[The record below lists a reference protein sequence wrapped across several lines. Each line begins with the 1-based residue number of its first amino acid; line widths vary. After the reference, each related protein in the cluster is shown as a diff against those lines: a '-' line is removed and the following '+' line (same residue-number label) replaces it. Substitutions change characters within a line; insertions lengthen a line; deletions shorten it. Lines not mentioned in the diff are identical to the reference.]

1 MISRTTRE
9 FSQKAGY
16 AAAQEGLPACTG
28 ILVAPYPASNRQL
41 RDIPRWPMTALSP
54 PPTTEALIEETNASN
69 PSPVR
74 DVAGA
79 VSPFRLFL

>member
-16 AAAQEGLPACTG
+16 AAAREGLPACTG

-41 RDIPRWPMTALSP
+41 PDIPRSPMTALSP
-54 PPTTEALIEETNASN
+54 PPTTEALIQETDASK
-69 PSPVR
+69 PFPVR
-74 DVAGA
+74 DAPCA
-79 VSPFRLFL
+79 VSPYRLFL